1 MSYTIAGRAIKNEY
15 IALGT
20 IFTTIGVALAS
31 TGGGDKST
39 ASSSSTPVPVSDD
52 KTISGDSPEEE
63 DFIRQFVA
71 EAEKSEK
78 GGH

>member
-15 IALGT
+15 LALGT
-20 IFTTIGVALAS
+20 IISTIGIAV
-31 TGGGDKST
+31 
-39 ASSSSTPVPVSDD
+39 ASSGGSDKAAASSAPVSVSDD
-52 KTISGDSPEEE
+52 KTITGETPEEE

-78 GGH
+78 H

>member
-1 MSYTIAGRAIKNEY
+1 MSYNIAGRAIKNEY

-31 TGGGDKST
+31 SGGGDKSS
-39 ASSSSTPVPVSDD
+39 ASSSAPVAVSED
-52 KTISGDSPEEE
+52 KTISGETPEEE

-71 EAEKSEK
+71 EAEKADK
-78 GGH
+78 AGH